1 MVRSRKVESR
11 VSYPKN
17 FIIFLYIVVI
27 AFIIL
32 NMVKLIDRHS
42 LDFSVFENFTTIFI
56 SIILEALPFILLGAL
71 VSALIQVF
79 ISEETIAK
87 IIPRNKVLG
96 FIAASLMGFI
106 FPVCECAIIPIAKR
120 LIKKGLPLGFGVTFM
135 LAVPIA
141 NPVVLLSTFYA
152 FPDHPSVAIMRGGFA
167 ILAAITVGVL
177 ISIVEGDNP
186 SPLRSSD
193 YALEGGCYCGCDSNN
208 GLYKYQSKFKII
220 LDHTIREFLSI
231 SKYLILGAFISGVF
245 QTIISRSLIVSVGNK
260 PMASIAVMMML
271 AFTLSI
277 CSEADA
283 FIASSFVSQFTIG
296 SILGFLLLGPMVDIK
311 NAFMIFGNFKGKV
324 AAKFIV
330 YVVLVIFIIT
340 SYTNVMSLLGVI

>member
-1 MVRSRKVESR
+1 VENR
-11 VSYPKN
+11 ISYN
-17 FIIFLYIVVI
+17 RNLIILLYIAVIGFIIFNV
-27 AFIIL
+27 FR
-32 NMVKLIDRHS
+32 LIDTQS
-42 LDFSVFENFTTIFI
+42 IDFSVLENFSTIFI
-56 SIILEALPFILLGAL
+56 SIILEAIPFILLGAI

-79 ISEETIAK
+79 VSEETIAK
-87 IIPRNKVLG
+87 IIPKNKVLG
-96 FIAASLMGFI
+96 FVAASLMGFI

-141 NPVVLLSTFYA
+141 NPVVLLSTYYA
-152 FPDHPSVAIMRGGFA
+152 FQGNPSVVIMRGGFA

-186 SPLRSSD
+186 SPLRSND
-193 YALEGGCYCGCDSNN
+193 YALDGGCYCGCGNNN
-208 GLYKYQSKFKII
+208 GLYKYQSKFRII
-220 LDHTIREFLSI
+220 LDHTTREFLSI

-245 QTIISRSLIVSVGNK
+245 QTIISRSLIASVGNR

-283 FIASSFVSQFTIG
+283 FIASSFMSQFTIG

-330 YVVLVIFIIT
+330 YIVLVIFIIT
-340 SYTNVMSLLGVI
+340 SYTNVISLLGVI